1 MAISR
6 GVERVASTAPGS
18 AVRVAVLCGLV
29 QMLDGY
35 DLSAVGLAAPA
46 LIKAWGVTPVSL
58 TSAFAFSSIG
68 IMVGAMLAGPI
79 ADRFGRKPV
88 LLASVAM
95 FGLFSLLTVWAHSIG
110 LLVAMRFFTGI
121 GIGGAMPTTVALTS
135 DYTSDRWRTSAVMF
149 MFTGNTIGG
158 FFAGQIAAQ
167 ILPSWGWQGIFLV
180 GGVVPLVLLVVL
192 GVVLPESPQFHPGRQ
207 AVSRESPVAGLFR
220 DGMGSI
226 TLLLWAIFLI
236 NLLNMYLISYWL
248 PTTLTLG
255 GMKPAEAAFAASL
268 YSAGAIVST
277 LAFGPAIARLGAVR
291 VLAASFTIGAI
302 CIGIVGGVPL
312 SPGWTLVVL
321 ALAGAGFVG
330 SQLGLNG
337 YAAALYP
344 PEVRS
349 TGIGWALGVGRLG
362 GIVGPVIGGALLA
375 TGLPPRNV
383 LMFACAPALVTAILV
398 LVLGYIY
405 GRHVGQRTSAV
416 AKSFD

>member
-6 GVERVASTAPGS
+6 SVDGVASAASVS

-46 LIKAWGVTPVSL
+46 IIKAWGVKPVEL
-58 TSAFAFSSIG
+58 TAAFAFSSIG
-68 IMVGAMLAGPI
+68 IMVGAMAAGPI

-88 LLASVAM
+88 LLASVAL
-95 FGLFSLLTVWAHSIG
+95 FGLFSLLTVWAPS
-110 LLVAMRFFTGI
+110 LLALVALRFFTGI

-158 FFAGQIAAQ
+158 FIAGSLAAL

-180 GGVVPLVLLVVL
+180 GGVVPLALLVLLFF
-192 GVVLPESPQFHPGRQ
+192 VLPESAQFQPGAR
-207 AVSRESPVAGLFR
+207 AAARTNPVAGLFLN
-220 DGMGSI
+220 GLAPC

-236 NLLNMYLISYWL
+236 NLLNMYLIGYWL
-248 PTTLTLG
+248 PTALTLG
-255 GMKPAEAAFAASL
+255 GLTAPAAAFAASI

-277 LAFGPAIARLGAVR
+277 LVLGPAITRFGAGR
-291 VLAASFTIGAI
+291 VLATSFVIGAI
-302 CIGIVGGVPL
+302 SIAVVGSAHL
-312 SPGWTLVVL
+312 SYGWTLAVL
-321 ALAGAGFVG
+321 AVAGGGFVG

-337 YAAALYP
+337 FAAAIYP
-344 PEVRS
+344 TEVRS

-362 GIVGPVIGGALLA
+362 GILGPVIGGMLLGA
-375 TGLPPRNV
+375 GLPPRDV
-383 LMFACAPALVTAILV
+383 LLFASGPALVTAV
-398 LVLGYIY
+398 LVIWLGHASR
-405 GRHVGQRTSAV
+405 GALARSSSLAR
-416 AKSFD
+416 SFD